1 MHHPKADVERLYV
14 LRHEGGRGLI
24 KFEMNFK
31 ISAIGLHKYLS
42 KIKDFNQY
50 ASTGTL
56 LQCEEKR
63 KLNLKAEQQI
73 QVII

>member
-42 KIKDFNQY
+42 KIKDFN
-50 ASTGTL
+50 
-56 LQCEEKR
+56 
-63 KLNLKAEQQI
+63 
-73 QVII
+73 

>member
-1 MHHPKADVERLYV
+1 MDTKIRKLLTSNRMHHPKADVERLYV

-42 KIKDFNQY
+42 KIKDFN
-50 ASTGTL
+50 
-56 LQCEEKR
+56 
-63 KLNLKAEQQI
+63 
-73 QVII
+73 

>member
-1 MHHPKADVERLYV
+1 MDTKIRKLLTSNRMHHPKEDVERLYV

-42 KIKDFNQY
+42 KIKDFN
-50 ASTGTL
+50 
-56 LQCEEKR
+56 
-63 KLNLKAEQQI
+63 
-73 QVII
+73 